1 LTGSGI
7 EMRIIKATLLF
18 ILGCAVAAFA
28 VANRAP
34 VRFVLDPLSPFSD
47 KSLVPSI
54 EAPLFVYLFAALFI
68 GMFLGAAAVWIGQG
82 RWRKAAR
89 TSSKEVVLWKREAET
104 LKAGLQPAGNAG
116 PPAAA
121 GRPLRSYL

>member
-1 LTGSGI
+1 ML
-7 EMRIIKATLLF
+7 RVIKILF
-18 ILGCAVAAFA
+18 LCLIGCVVAAYA

-54 EAPLFVYLFAALFI
+54 EEPLYVYLFAAVFV
-68 GMFLGAAAVWIGQG
+68 GMFLGAAAVWTGQG

-89 TSSKEVVLWKREAET
+89 AQSKEAALWKREAET
-104 LKAGLQPAGNAG
+104 LKAGLKDAPKGPSIPNAV
-116 PPAAA
+116 
-121 GRPLRSYL
+121 RPLRSYL

>member
-1 LTGSGI
+1 MI
-7 EMRIIKATLLF
+7 MRLIKILLLC

-34 VRFVLDPLSPFSD
+34 VRFVLDPFSPFSD
-47 KSLVPSI
+47 RSLVPSV
-54 EAPLFVYLFAALFI
+54 EAPLFVYLFAAMFVGI
-68 GMFLGAAAVWIGQG
+68 FLGASAVWIGQG

-89 TSSKEVVLWKREAET
+89 TQSKEVAQWKREAET
-104 LKAGLQPAGNAG
+104 LKAGLQSAGSAGTPAV
-116 PPAAA
+116 